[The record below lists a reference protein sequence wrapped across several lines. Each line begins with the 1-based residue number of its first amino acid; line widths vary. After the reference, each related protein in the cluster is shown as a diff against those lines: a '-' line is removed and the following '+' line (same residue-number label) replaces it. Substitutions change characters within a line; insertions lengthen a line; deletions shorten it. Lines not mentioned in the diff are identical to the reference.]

1 MIACREF
8 CATLETFVDGELPVE
23 RAVDAE
29 CHISTC
35 RHCAER
41 VRFERALR
49 SSIKQ
54 VVRQEVGST
63 AELQQRLAR
72 VLVAERTRHS
82 LQACTSLNV
91 DGSTLAAQR
100 HPDRPARRIRRSLE
114 LSSRQ
119 NFPQSRGSMQ
129 WRTLLP
135 LAAVAAG
142 AILYAGIQ
150 KAPATKTSYAR
161 TSDVKLSELDSYL
174 DLMVSRHQAARHQVQ
189 PIQFSHEERLE
200 PPFQLPP
207 IQDIRTVEYLNSAP
221 PVFRGTSSAYQV
233 RGHRVTFF
241 AYEATAAPLRARLE
255 GYSLRGRVVYAGK
268 RQGYSVATVEEGP
281 VGYAMASDFTPQES
295 AEVIASAVESRVQ
308 H

>member
-1 MIACREF
+1 MITCREF
-8 CATLETFVDGELPVE
+8 CAALETFVDGELPVE

-29 CHISTC
+29 WHISTC

-49 SSIKQ
+49 SSIKH

-72 VLVAERTRHS
+72 VLVAERTNHS
-82 LQACTSLNV
+82 LQACTSVNV
-91 DGSTLAAQR
+91 DGSTLAQR
-100 HPDRPARRIRRSLE
+100 YPDRPARRIRRSRE
-114 LSSRQ
+114 LNTRQ
-119 NFPQSRGSMQ
+119 NFPQGRGAMQ

-150 KAPATKTSYAR
+150 KAPATKNSYAR
-161 TSDVKLSELDSYL
+161 TADVKLSELDSYL

-200 PPFQLPP
+200 PPYHLPP

-241 AYEATAAPLRARLE
+241 AYEATTAPLRARLE

-281 VGYAMASDFTPQES
+281 VGYAMASDLTPQES